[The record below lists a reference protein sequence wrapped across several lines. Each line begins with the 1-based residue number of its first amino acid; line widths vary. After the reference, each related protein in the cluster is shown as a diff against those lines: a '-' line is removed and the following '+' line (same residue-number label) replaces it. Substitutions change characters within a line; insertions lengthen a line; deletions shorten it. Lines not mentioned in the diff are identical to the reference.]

1 MENARKVI
9 GVGETVL
16 DILFRGGQPEA
27 AVHGGSSFNS
37 IISVGRAGV
46 PCTFVGY
53 TGADIV
59 GQKTVRFMQANGVG
73 TEYFQIR
80 QGEKSAISLA
90 FIGENGD
97 ATYTFY
103 REPLHVSSLWTLPEM
118 SRGDVMLFGSYYAV
132 CAGTR
137 PLIVQLLEQ
146 AVQADAIVYYDLNFR
161 SNHRDELEALRP
173 AILQNFRHSTI
184 IRGSTDD
191 LEVLFSSRNARDI
204 YNMYISQDCKY
215 FICTAGAG
223 KIMVCCPA
231 GCYEFQAPPID
242 DVVSTVGAGDSFNA
256 GFACALIW
264 EHIMPEDLSGLGR
277 DDWQRLIATACRF
290 AGETCRSK
298 ENYIKAHE
306 PNEPNEA
313 H

>member
-9 GVGETVL
+9 GVGETIL
-16 DILFRGGQPEA
+16 DILFRNGQPEA

-59 GQKTVRFMQANGVG
+59 GRQTVDFMQANGVG
-73 TEYFQIR
+73 TEHFQTR
-80 QGEKSAISLA
+80 LGEKSAISLA

-97 ATYTFY
+97 ATYSFY
-103 REPLHVSSLWTLPEM
+103 KDPPHLAGDWTIPQM
-118 SRGDVMLFGSYYAV
+118 SRGDIMLYGSYYAA
-132 CAGTR
+132 CTGMR
-137 PLIVQLLEQ
+137 PLIMQLLER
-146 AVQADAIVYYDLNFR
+146 AALSNAIVYYDLNFR
-161 SNHRDELEALRP
+161 RNHKDDLPKLMP
-173 AILQNFRHSTI
+173 AILQNLSRSTI
-184 IRGSTDD
+184 VRGSTEDID
-191 LEVLFSSRNARDI
+191 VMFSSRLARDI
-204 YNMYISQDCKY
+204 YNMYISRYCNF
-215 FICTAGAG
+215 FICTAGAEQ
-223 KIMVCCPA
+223 ITVCTPS

-264 EHIMPEDLSGLGR
+264 ENIMPEDLPNLGR
-277 DDWQRLIATACRF
+277 EAWQHLIATACRF

-298 ENYIKAHE
+298 ENYINSHNSYKL
-306 PNEPNEA
+306 P
-313 H
+313 